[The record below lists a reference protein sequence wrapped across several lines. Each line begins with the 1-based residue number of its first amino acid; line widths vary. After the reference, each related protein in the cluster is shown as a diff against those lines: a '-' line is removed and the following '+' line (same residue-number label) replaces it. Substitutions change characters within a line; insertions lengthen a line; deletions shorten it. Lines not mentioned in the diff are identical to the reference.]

1 MGLVTRKVGPGS
13 EPGTGRLGRRWE
25 RKALVSHEW
34 WFGKEMLGNLYR
46 KNIHTLHFH
55 GRVPATRL
63 ALTAVSWAKQH
74 KDTKQKLSE
83 SLPSIQAHRGEQK
96 KTNKR
101 DKNTIAFD

>member
-25 RKALVSHEW
+25 RKALASQEW
-34 WFGKEMLGNLYR
+34 WFGKEMLGNIYR

-63 ALTAVSWAKQH
+63 ALTAVSWAKH
-74 KDTKQKLSE
+74 TKQQLSE
-83 SLPSIQAHRGEQK
+83 SLPSTQAHRGEQK